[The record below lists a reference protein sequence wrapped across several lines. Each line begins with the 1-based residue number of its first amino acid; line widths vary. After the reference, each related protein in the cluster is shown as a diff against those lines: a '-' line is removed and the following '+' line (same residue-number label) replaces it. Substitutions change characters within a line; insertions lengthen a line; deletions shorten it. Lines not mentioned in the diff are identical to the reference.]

1 MTDDNIQHGIDDD
14 PNNDPHKAKVGGG
27 IGGAITGA
35 VAGSAVGPLG
45 TIGGAIVGGVV
56 GAFASEAAVKEVDKY
71 DNDNT
76 VTGIGTGVT
85 HGDVSTLHDAGAAV
99 GNTNDSSKENFREG
113 YDNAT
118 RTTTDPAY
126 TTTTTGTGYTTGTET
141 GYQAEAATT
150 PTGSAN
156 GVPGIQTGG
165 VATDGTPDTRG
176 MSEKLAD
183 KLTGD
188 HTDDKTG
195 KTV

>member
-1 MTDDNIQHGIDDD
+1 MADDNIQHGIDDD
-14 PNNDPHKAKVGGG
+14 ANNDPHKAKVGGA

-56 GAFASEAAVKEVDKY
+56 AAFASEAAVKEVDKY

-76 VTGIGTGVT
+76 ITGIGEGVT
-85 HGDVSTLHDAGAAV
+85 HGSVSTLHDAGVAV
-99 GNTNDSSKENFREG
+99 GNE
-113 YDNAT
+113 YDAAKD
-118 RTTTDPAY
+118 RVESHTTTSGY
-126 TTTTTGTGYTTGTET
+126 TTTGTGYVSGSDT
-141 GYQAEAATT
+141 YDQAAAAST
-150 PTGSAN
+150 PTGMAN
-156 GVPGIQTGG
+156 GVPGVQTGG

-176 MSEKLAD
+176 MMEKAAD